1 MFRATL
7 RWFLHM
13 LSTRGAI
20 FLGKGALEEQLF
32 KSYVIIYSKREIK
45 VKIMKATKRL
55 SSLLIILSILTKLD
69 SFHDEQRRSKVV
81 IFSKCFKRKYFD
93 K

>member
-13 LSTRGAI
+13 LSTRGAL

-45 VKIMKATKRL
+45 VKIMKATK
-55 SSLLIILSILTKLD
+55 
-69 SFHDEQRRSKVV
+69 
-81 IFSKCFKRKYFD
+81 
-93 K
+93 